1 MDVPVAGCDPFS
13 RRRTFF
19 AAADMTETSPTP
31 RERPFVVSLLMALVP
46 LALAGL
52 GVLFLRW
59 NQPDDLVAKA
69 RPDKTPSTTPESQTA
84 VSLTPQE
91 IQKQWALQAPEPVAS
106 GFVGSAACRDCH
118 TEIYEQ
124 YMQTGMGRS
133 FGRIGEVPP
142 LEQGAK
148 TTFEASGRQYRVETA
163 NGQTLHCEA
172 LVDDQPDP
180 IYDQQ
185 VPVEYAMGSGHKG
198 RSYLFEKGGALFM
211 SPISWYSEGNRF
223 DLSPGYKP
231 ELGDRF
237 ERRITSRCLSCHVGQ
252 VNGVP
257 GRLDTVGSPAF
268 HELSIG
274 CERCHG
280 PGEQHVAHRQGD
292 QGSSRP
298 DPIVNPKH
306 LDPERREAVCNQC
319 HLLGA
324 DEILR
329 FQRSDFDFRPG
340 MHLSDVWS
348 LFLESSTTHDDG
360 TPRAVSQVEQ
370 MRNSRCFR
378 VSNGKLGC
386 VSCHDPHASVP
397 TAERDSFYRN
407 RCLECHS
414 RQGCSLPETERAT
427 KNDSCIACHMP
438 RVGDN
443 DIPHVSQTN
452 HAIPR
457 SADVELTP
465 IGRPRRQSELF
476 LDGPLLPKPDTQR
489 ARGIAAA
496 KQSELKQD
504 EELAGKALKLLE
516 PVVAANPL
524 DTAATAALA
533 RCYQQIGRFADAGPI
548 WRDVVAGDPNNEEA
562 LLTMAQILQRTGQW
576 SESREFLDAFLRL
589 NEWPAHAHGM
599 KAQLCERLGELDTA
613 LQEAELAFQ
622 RDPTRKTAYTW
633 LEQSCLKAGR
643 TDDAERYRKL
653 RERLEKVMSS
663 GNADDSGDEGKVN
676 VPPRQAPET
685 DQGQGQ

>member
-1 MDVPVAGCDPFS
+1 
-13 RRRTFF
+13 
-19 AAADMTETSPTP
+19 MTETTPTP
-31 RERPFVVSLLMALVP
+31 RERPFFVSLLLALVP

-52 GVLFLRW
+52 GMLFLVW
-59 NQPDDLVAKA
+59 NQPNDLAAPTRTEKPVATELD
-69 RPDKTPSTTPESQTA
+69 DKTA
-84 VSLTPQE
+84 VARTPQE
-91 IQKQWALQAPEPVAS
+91 IQKMWELQTPAPVAG

-118 TEIYEQ
+118 TEIYDR
-124 YMQTGMGRS
+124 YLQTGMGQS
-133 FGRIGEVPP
+133 FGRIGEIPP
-142 LEQGAK
+142 LEEGAK
-148 TTFEASGRQYRVETA
+148 TSFEASGRKYRVETA

-180 IYDQQ
+180 IYDQK

-231 ELGDRF
+231 EQGDRF

-252 VNGVP
+252 VNPVP
-257 GRLDTVGSPAF
+257 GRLDTVANPPF

-292 QGSSRP
+292 RASGQP
-298 DPIVNPKH
+298 DPIVNPGH

-329 FQRSDFDFRPG
+329 YQRSDFDFRPG
-340 MHLSDVWS
+340 MYLSEIWS
-348 LFLESSTTHDDG
+348 LFLEPATTHDDG

-370 MRNSRCFR
+370 MRTSRCFR

-386 VSCHDPHASVP
+386 VSCHDPHSSV
-397 TAERDSFYRN
+397 AAADRDTYYRN
-407 RCLECHS
+407 RCLECHTQ
-414 RQGCSLPETERAT
+414 QGCALPEAERAP

-457 SADVELTP
+457 SADLELIP
-465 IGRPRRQSELF
+465 VGRARRQAELF

-496 KQSELKQD
+496 KQAEMKQD
-504 EELAGKALKLLE
+504 DELAGKALQLLE

-548 WRDVVAGDPNNEEA
+548 WRDVVAGDPKNEEA
-562 LLTMAQILQRTGQW
+562 LLTMSQILQKTGQW
-576 SESREFLDAFLRL
+576 KESLEFLDAFLQL
-589 NEWPAHAHGM
+589 NEWPAHVHGM
-599 KAQLCERLGELDTA
+599 KAQLCERLGELDNA
-613 LQEAELAFQ
+613 LQAAELAFQ
-622 RDPTRKTAYTW
+622 RDPTRQTAYTW

-643 TDDAERYRKL
+643 TADAERYRKL
-653 RERLEKVMSS
+653 RERLEKALAPAEATES
-663 GNADDSGDEGKVN
+663 GAATPDPSPGT
-676 VPPRQAPET
+676 PAPKPASAPQ
-685 DQGQGQ
+685 DKP

>member
-1 MDVPVAGCDPFS
+1 
-13 RRRTFF
+13 
-19 AAADMTETSPTP
+19 MTEPSPPAQPRSVVTST
-31 RERPFVVSLLMALVP
+31 LLALVP

-52 GVLFLRW
+52 GVLFLKW
-59 NQPDDLVAKA
+59 NQPGDLTA
-69 RPDKTPSTTPESQTA
+69 PHQTA
-84 VSLTPQE
+84 QPAGPVVGNDTPLATTPQE
-91 IQKQWALQAPEPVAS
+91 IQKMWALQDPPPVS
-106 GFVGSAACRDCH
+106 TGFVGSAACRDCH
-118 TEIYEQ
+118 AEIHDKYVR
-124 YMQTGMGRS
+124 TGMGQS
-133 FGRIGEVPP
+133 FGRIGEVAP
-142 LEQGAK
+142 LEQRADIGFQA
-148 TTFEASGRQYRVETA
+148 AGRQYHIESS

-172 LVDDQPDP
+172 LTDDQPGAIYEQKVP
-180 IYDQQ
+180 IQ
-185 VPVEYAMGSGHKG
+185 YAMGSGHKG
-198 RSYLFEKGGALFM
+198 RSYLFEQGGALFM
-211 SPISWYSEGNRF
+211 SPISWYAEGDRF

-231 ELGDRF
+231 EQGDRF

-252 VNGVP
+252 VNAVP
-257 GRLDTVGSPAF
+257 GRLDHVGSPAF

-280 PGEQHVAHRQGD
+280 PGERHVALHQGD
-292 QGSSRP
+292 WQAGQT
-298 DPIVNPKH
+298 DPIVNPSR
-306 LDPERREAVCNQC
+306 LEPELREAVCNQC

-324 DEILR
+324 DEIPR
-329 FQRSDFDFRPG
+329 YQRSDYDFRPG
-340 MHLSDVWS
+340 MYLSEVWS
-348 LFLESSTTHDDG
+348 LFLEPAMTNVDG

-370 MRNSRCFR
+370 MRDSRCFR

-397 TAERDSFYRN
+397 EAEAESYYRN

-414 RQGCSLPETERAT
+414 QQGCALPEPQRAV

-457 SADVELTP
+457 SVDVELTP
-465 IGRPRRQSELF
+465 ISRSRRQAELF
-476 LDGPLLPKPDTQR
+476 QDGPLLPKPDVQR

-496 KQSELKQD
+496 KQAELKQND
-504 EELAGKALKLLE
+504 ELAGTALQMLE

-533 RCYQQIGRFADAGPI
+533 RCYQLIGRFRDAGPI

-562 LLTMAQILQRTGQW
+562 LLTMAQILQQTGQW
-576 SESREFLDAFLRL
+576 KESLDFLEAFLKL

-613 LQEAELAFQ
+613 LQAAEIAFQ
-622 RDPTRKTAYTW
+622 RDPTRKTAYIW

-643 TDDAERYRKL
+643 TADAERYRLL
-653 RERLEKVMSS
+653 RERLER
-663 GNADDSGDEGKVN
+663 AL
-676 VPPRQAPET
+676 PET
-685 DQGQGQ
+685 QSSSPPGEQATTPNPTATDAGNRGQP

>member
-1 MDVPVAGCDPFS
+1 
-13 RRRTFF
+13 
-19 AAADMTETSPTP
+19 MTEPSPPAQPRSVVTST
-31 RERPFVVSLLMALVP
+31 LLALVP

-52 GVLFLRW
+52 GVLFLKW
-59 NQPDDLVAKA
+59 NQPGDLTA
-69 RPDKTPSTTPESQTA
+69 PHQTA
-84 VSLTPQE
+84 QPAGPVVGNDTPLATTPQE
-91 IQKQWALQAPEPVAS
+91 IQKMWALQDPPPVS
-106 GFVGSAACRDCH
+106 TGFVGSAACRDCH
-118 TEIYEQ
+118 AEIHDKYVR
-124 YMQTGMGRS
+124 TGMGQS
-133 FGRIGEVPP
+133 FGRIGEVAS
-142 LEQGAK
+142 LEQRADTGFQA
-148 TTFEASGRQYRVETA
+148 AGRQYHIESS

-172 LVDDQPDP
+172 LTDDQPGAIYEQKVP
-180 IYDQQ
+180 IQ
-185 VPVEYAMGSGHKG
+185 YAMGSGHKG
-198 RSYLFEKGGALFM
+198 RSYLFEQGGALFM
-211 SPISWYSEGNRF
+211 SPISWYAEGDRF

-231 ELGDRF
+231 EQGDRF

-252 VNGVP
+252 VNAVP
-257 GRLDTVGSPAF
+257 GRLDHVGSPAF

-280 PGEQHVAHRQGD
+280 PGERHVALHQGD
-292 QGSSRP
+292 WQAGQT
-298 DPIVNPKH
+298 DPIVNPSR
-306 LDPERREAVCNQC
+306 LEPELREAVCNQC

-324 DEILR
+324 DEIPR
-329 FQRSDFDFRPG
+329 YQRSDYDFRPG
-340 MHLSDVWS
+340 MYLSEVWS
-348 LFLESSTTHDDG
+348 LFLEPAMTNVDG

-370 MRNSRCFR
+370 MRDSRCFR

-397 TAERDSFYRN
+397 EAEAESYYRN

-414 RQGCSLPETERAT
+414 QQGCALPEPQRAV

-457 SADVELTP
+457 SVDVELTP
-465 IGRPRRQSELF
+465 ISRSRRQAELF
-476 LDGPLLPKPDTQR
+476 QDGPLLPKPDVQR

-496 KQSELKQD
+496 KQAELKQND
-504 EELAGKALKLLE
+504 ELAGTALQMLE

-533 RCYQQIGRFADAGPI
+533 RCYQLIGRFRDAGPI

-562 LLTMAQILQRTGQW
+562 LLTMAQILQQTGQW
-576 SESREFLDAFLRL
+576 KESLDFLEAFLKL

-613 LQEAELAFQ
+613 LQAAEIAFQ
-622 RDPTRKTAYTW
+622 RDPTRKTAYIW

-643 TDDAERYRKL
+643 TADAERYRLL
-653 RERLEKVMSS
+653 RERLER
-663 GNADDSGDEGKVN
+663 AL
-676 VPPRQAPET
+676 PET
-685 DQGQGQ
+685 QSSSPPGEQATTPNPTATDAGNRGQP